1 MTFEDQ
7 EGGLPAGGQVG
18 LERPAHTD
26 AILERLLALHPKSI
40 DLSLGRL
47 ERLLKALGNPE
58 KSLPPVIHIAGT
70 NGKGS
75 TTAYLRAGLSSAG
88 FGVSAYTS
96 PHLVRFHERVRLP
109 KGLIEE
115 AELAELLEE
124 CERVN
129 ADEPITFFE
138 ITTAAALL
146 AFSRSPADWLLLEV
160 GLGGRLDATNV
171 VKRPAATVITPV
183 SLDHQQFLGE
193 SLAEIARE
201 KAGVLKRGVPCI
213 VGPQTDEA
221 LDVIRAEAER
231 IGAPLLIHGQ
241 DWMARREHG
250 RLVFEDAQGLSDLP
264 LPKLNGAHQIEN
276 AGAAVATLRTLGL
289 EPGAL
294 DVAEAGAVE
303 NVEWLA
309 RMQRLKRGPLV
320 ALADEEMELWLDG
333 GHNPAAGIVASSF
346 MAELE
351 EQAPQPL
358 YLVCGMLKTKDPA
371 GYLRAFNG
379 LARRVIAVS
388 IPGEQNSFP
397 AEVTAAA
404 AASVGLPTASAG
416 SVESALKMIRAE
428 IENDLADPTP
438 RVLICGS
445 LYLAGSVLR
454 ENG

>member
-1 MTFEDQ
+1 MST
-7 EGGLPAGGQVG
+7 GGQIG

-47 ERLLKALGNPE
+47 ERLLAALGHPE
-58 KSLPPVIHIAGT
+58 RKLPPVVHIAGT

-75 TTAYLRAGLSSAG
+75 TTAYLRAGLTSAG
-88 FGVSAYTS
+88 LGVSAYTS
-96 PHLVRFHERVRLP
+96 PHLVRFHERIRLP
-109 KGLIEE
+109 KGLVEE

-129 ADEPITFFE
+129 DNHPITFFE

-146 AFSRSPADWLLLEV
+146 AFSRTPADWLLLEV

-171 VKRPAATVITPV
+171 VDKPAATVITPV
-183 SLDHQQFLGE
+183 SLDHQQYLGE
-193 SLAEIARE
+193 SLGEIARE
-201 KAGVLKRGVPCI
+201 KAGILKRGVPCV

-221 LDVIRAEAER
+221 LEVIRDEAER
-231 IGAPLLIHGQ
+231 VGAPLLIHGQ
-241 DWMARREHG
+241 DWTARNEHG

-264 LPKLNGAHQIEN
+264 LPRLNGAHQIEN
-276 AGAAVATLRTLGL
+276 AGAAIATLRVLGL
-289 EPGAL
+289 EAETL
-294 DVAEAGAVE
+294 DLAETGAVE
-303 NVEWLA
+303 NVEWPA
-309 RMQRLKRGPLV
+309 RMQRLRRGPLV

-333 GHNPAAGIVASSF
+333 GHNPAAGVVASDF

-351 EQAPQPL
+351 EQSPQPL
-358 YLVCGMLKTKDPA
+358 YLICGMLNTKDPA
-371 GYLRAFNG
+371 GYLRAFKG

-388 IPGEQNSFP
+388 IPGEQNSLP

-416 SVESALKMIRAE
+416 SVESALRMILAE
-428 IENDLADPTP
+428 IENDLAEPTP

-445 LYLAGSVLR
+445 LYLAGRVLR
-454 ENG
+454 ENS